1 MSAIIRGMN
10 EHSPDRAGWLPA
22 LLCVATLALPAPA
35 AACKYIQPQVLAAID
50 TAKLQCAHSLCGVI
64 YAPHVKPLSAYPNN
78 GTSCGPE
85 ANRAMDANRPMLELE
100 QTGGFLL
107 LGETHDNP
115 LHHEIRA
122 KLLGLDWRNASARPR
137 GIVFEHIRADQQAA
151 LDSAKPANATELM
164 RALDWDTSGWPK
176 DQMFAPLFEAALA
189 SKRAILAGDPPRAQ
203 VRAIAK
209 DGIAALDPAEA
220 ARLKLDQPLDAKL
233 NDALLGELEGSH
245 CGLMPKTAFGTM
257 AVAQRYRD
265 AHLAMQLVKAADT
278 TGSAVLLAGNGH
290 VRSDRGVPHYLR
302 QFAPG
307 RTIVAVMLIEVED
320 GKTDPAAYVPYDTDR
335 KPAADYLVFT
345 PRAAR
350 TDPCV
355 EMRARFG
362 KKG

>member
-1 MSAIIRGMN
+1 MRPRRRGVRWLASVLGMAAMLVMPSAA
-10 EHSPDRAGWLPA
+10 S
-22 LLCVATLALPAPA
+22 
-35 AACKYIQPQVLAAID
+35 ACKYILPQVLAAIG
-50 TAKLQCAHSLCGVI
+50 TAKLKCAHPLCGVI
-64 YAPHVKPLSAYPNN
+64 HAPHAKPLSAYPNDR
-78 GTSCGPE
+78 TSCGP
-85 ANRAMDANRPMLELE
+85 ADRRAMDINAPMLALE
-100 QTGGFLL
+100 QSGGYLL
-107 LGETHDNP
+107 LGETHDNA

-151 LDSAKPANATELM
+151 LDQAKPATAADMM
-164 RALDWDTSGWPK
+164 RVLDWDTSGWPK
-176 DQMFAPLFEAALA
+176 DQMFAPLFDAALA
-189 SKRAILAGDPPRAQ
+189 AKLPIFAGDPPRAQ
-203 VRAIAK
+203 VRAVAK
-209 DGIAALDPAEA
+209 DGMNALDPAEV
-220 ARLKLDQPLDAKL
+220 ARLHLDQPLAPKPHE
-233 NDALLGELEGSH
+233 ALLTELEASH

-265 AHLAMQLVKAADT
+265 AHLAAQLIKAADPA
-278 TGSAVLLAGNGH
+278 GSAILLAGNGH

-302 QFAPG
+302 QLAPN
-307 RTIVAVMLIEVED
+307 RPIVSVMLIEVED
-320 GKTDPAAYVPYDTDR
+320 GKTDPAAYVPHDTDG